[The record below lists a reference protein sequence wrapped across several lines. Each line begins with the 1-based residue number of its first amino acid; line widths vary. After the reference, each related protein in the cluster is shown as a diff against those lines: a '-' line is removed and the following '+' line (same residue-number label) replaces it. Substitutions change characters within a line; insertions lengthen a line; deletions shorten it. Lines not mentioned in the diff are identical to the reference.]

1 MWAFDAS
8 SMIYAWDNY
17 PEKHFPKL
25 WEWVG
30 AQISSG
36 VITMPLV
43 AFEET
48 SSKSPDCGKW
58 LKDANLSILHP
69 STAILKCAAKLK
81 SLLGIDGDRYGVGV
95 GENDLIII
103 ATAEINGLPLV
114 SNEAVQVSLPKALS
128 KYKIPAVC
136 SLKKPPTTVIDFLA
150 YIKQSGAKF

>member
-17 PEKHFPKL
+17 PEKHFPRL
-25 WEWVG
+25 WEWLG
-30 AQISSG
+30 IQIASG
-36 VITMPLV
+36 IITMPLV

-58 LKDANLSILHP
+58 LNDANLSILHP
-69 STAILKCAAKLK
+69 STAILKCAANLK
-81 SLLGIDGDRYGVGV
+81 SLLGIEGDRYGVGV

-114 SNEAVQVSLPKALS
+114 SNEAVQMSLPKVLS

-136 SLKKPPTTVIDFLA
+136 SLKNPPTTVIDFLA

>member
-17 PEKHFPKL
+17 PEKHFPRL
-25 WEWVG
+25 WEWIG
-30 AQISSG
+30 IQIASG
-36 VITMPLV
+36 IITMPLV

-69 STAILKCAAKLK
+69 TTSILKCAAKLK
-81 SLLGIDGDRYGVGV
+81 SLLGIEGDRYGVGV

-114 SNEAVQVSLPKALS
+114 SNEAVQMSLPKALS

-136 SLKKPPTTVIDFLA
+136 SLKIPPTTVIDFLA